1 MRARDALSRCT
12 GIGDKLS
19 FDDELA
25 RSDQQPGI
33 VHHAVVETAVEY
45 LDGVAVVLPIDVI
58 GDSPADRGEHAL
70 PDGMP

>member
-1 MRARDALSRCT
+1 MRTRDALSRYT

-19 FDDELA
+19 FDDQLA

-33 VHHAVVETAVEY
+33 VHHAVVETSVKY
-45 LDGVAVVLPIDVI
+45 LDGMAVVLPIDVI
-58 GDSPADRGEHAL
+58 GHSPAHRGEHAL